1 MNDDSSDSGARSVD
15 TSSSASSGR
24 CLDIDEDSPFRDLSA
39 VYACS
44 DQAQFAA
51 LDATSGIFVREVAH
65 YLGLAGP
72 DLTIPYDFASLAETV
87 LRRCRKRTRNGS
99 TTSATASADAAS
111 TASEDRADGNDG
123 ADSNDNAGDE
133 ASDGETA
140 NRGTA
145 ASVGEQSPTVSTPS
159 ASSTSSASGTSS
171 APSASSAPSRKK
183 DRGAGRRMRREQRDA
198 REYPEP
204 LPDFPAFKP
213 SSTFNGWTHQ
223 YAWAED
229 ICEYSTLLGATT
241 SGAYKH
247 ITSAMTLVHG
257 LPKFHQRCID
267 GDFTIEHVAF
277 VTRRCRDVA
286 FRYLP
291 SIDDYLADRRA
302 DITIETFK
310 RSLALKIA
318 ATQPAQ
324 ETIEKV
330 AVRRRVD
337 ISTGDDGTAYLT
349 LTGPA
354 PELHACYRR
363 VEAFARAVYKG
374 NIEAFDDQ
382 LNPDEKFDDDRGIDA
397 LMFDILTR
405 TRPQLKLR
413 ITSNNTTTG
422 DTSSTDF
429 PIDGLFAGP
438 DGVPMSPEESM
449 LAYIERT
456 FGQMSDETS
465 APADGDSQEHTA
477 SQGQAGS
484 DYWLRDP
491 RFFEAM
497 NNSRPAPGKAFWPPG
512 ADPQTPFDADSSPP
526 HDGSSCAVSY
536 EVLLDLPTHEY
547 WLSHQARTT
556 ITVPMLTLLS
566 EVLGASGD
574 DASAA
579 ASPTPETESNSES
592 PPVDTEKADVC
603 DLAGMLPDGSPLPA
617 DMARRLAAYASTW
630 TRILT
635 DPATGTPLD
644 AKATSYTIPN
654 SIRQPL
660 AAQWMNCT
668 MPGCTQR
675 AELTEVDH
683 IIPFDH
689 ASPKTGG
696 HTRFGN
702 LHNLC
707 KLHHQA
713 KTDRKFSVRMTEP
726 GRLEYIFRHGI
737 TTEVIPPDNPINVEH
752 AELFV
757 KYFATPP
764 PQTTAPPPA
773 ACSTD
778 VPPPGATQPPAD
790 APTKAA
796 SSRRAAPSDAKAPPR
811 QDDRQKKSATAEE
824 KPPTTQSQTAQSTT
838 DPAGEGQSPCWA
850 EYVDPF
856 SSQPAQNTKQWFW
869 DTGEQPP
876 F

>member
-1 MNDDSSDSGARSVD
+1 MKHMNDSSSHYSVHSAD
-15 TSSSASSGR
+15 TSSSASNGR
-24 CLDIDEDSPFRDLSA
+24 CLDIDEDSPFSDLSA

-51 LDATSGIFVREVAH
+51 LDATSSIFVREVAH

-72 DLTIPYDFASLAETV
+72 DLTVPYDFAPLAETV
-87 LRRCRKRTRNGS
+87 RRHCRRKRPRTSS
-99 TTSATASADAAS
+99 TAGAAASA
-111 TASEDRADGNDG
+111 
-123 ADSNDNAGDE
+123 
-133 ASDGETA
+133 
-140 NRGTA
+140 
-145 ASVGEQSPTVSTPS
+145 QSPASSASS
-159 ASSTSSASGTSS
+159 ASSTSG
-171 APSASSAPSRKK
+171 RKK
-183 DRGAGRRMRREQRDA
+183 DRGAGRRMRREQREA
-198 REYPEP
+198 REHPEP
-204 LPDFPAFKP
+204 LPDFPAFNP
-213 SSTFNGWTHQ
+213 ASTFNGWTHQ

-257 LPKFHQRCID
+257 LPQFHQRCLD

-318 ATQPAQ
+318 ALQPAQ
-324 ETIEKV
+324 ETLEKV

-374 NIEAFDDQ
+374 NIDAFGDQ
-382 LNPDEKFDDDRGIDA
+382 LNDGESFDDDRGIDA

-422 DTSSTDF
+422 DISSTDF

-438 DGVPMSPEESM
+438 DGVPMSPEES
-449 LAYIERT
+449 LLDYIERT
-456 FGQMSDETS
+456 FGQMNDETS
-465 APADGDSQEHTA
+465 VPAGANDQVQAAGQGRAAAQGQGDSQEQTT
-477 SQGQAGS
+477 SKGQAAS

-497 NNSRPAPGKAFWPPG
+497 INSRPTPGRAFWPPG
-512 ADPQTPFDADSSPP
+512 TDPQTPLDDDSSSPY
-526 HDGSSCAVSY
+526 DGSTSTVSY

-556 ITVPMLTLLS
+556 ITVPMFTLLS
-566 EVLGASGD
+566 QFLGTSD
-574 DASAA
+574 DETSTEPAR
-579 ASPTPETESNSES
+579 TPKTPANAEA
-592 PPVDTEKADVC
+592 PPVEVKTAEGKETDADVC

-617 DMARRLAAYASTW
+617 DMARRLAGYASTW

-644 AKATSYTIPN
+644 AKAINYTIPN
-654 SIRQPL
+654 SVRQPL
-660 AAQWMNCT
+660 SAQWMNCT
-668 MPGCTQR
+668 MPGCTRR

-689 ASPKTGG
+689 SSPQSGG

-737 TTEVIPPDNPINVEH
+737 TTEVMPPDNPINVEH
-752 AELFV
+752 AKLFL

-764 PQTTAPPPA
+764 PQTAAPPP
-773 ACSTD
+773 T
-778 VPPPGATQPPAD
+778 
-790 APTKAA
+790 AA
-796 SSRRAAPSDAKAPPR
+796 SPRAAPCATEAPPR
-811 QDDRQKKSATAEE
+811 QTDEQKESETAEE
-824 KPPTTQSQTAQSTT
+824 KPPTAQSQTAQPTT
-838 DPAGEGQSPCWA
+838 APTGKGQSPVWA

-856 SSQPAQNTKQWFW
+856 SGQPEQNAKQQIWGS
-869 DTGEQPP
+869 GEKPP

>member
-1 MNDDSSDSGARSVD
+1 
-15 TSSSASSGR
+15 
-24 CLDIDEDSPFRDLSA
+24 
-39 VYACS
+39 
-44 DQAQFAA
+44 
-51 LDATSGIFVREVAH
+51 
-65 YLGLAGP
+65 
-72 DLTIPYDFASLAETV
+72 
-87 LRRCRKRTRNGS
+87 
-99 TTSATASADAAS
+99 
-111 TASEDRADGNDG
+111 
-123 ADSNDNAGDE
+123 
-133 ASDGETA
+133 
-140 NRGTA
+140 
-145 ASVGEQSPTVSTPS
+145 
-159 ASSTSSASGTSS
+159 
-171 APSASSAPSRKK
+171 
-183 DRGAGRRMRREQRDA
+183 MRREQREA
-198 REYPEP
+198 REHPEP
-204 LPDFPAFKP
+204 LPDFPAFNP
-213 SSTFNGWTHQ
+213 ASTFNGWTHQ

-291 SIDDYLADRRA
+291 NIDDYLADRRA

-318 ATQPAQ
+318 ALQPAQ
-324 ETIEKV
+324 ETLEKV

-354 PELHACYRR
+354 PDLHACYRR

-374 NIEAFDDQ
+374 NIDAFGDQ
-382 LNPDEKFDDDRGIDA
+382 LNDGESFDDDRGIDA

-422 DTSSTDF
+422 DISSTDF
-429 PIDGLFAGP
+429 PIDGLFTGP
-438 DGVPMSPEESM
+438 DGVPMSPEES
-449 LAYIERT
+449 LLDYIERT
-456 FGQMSDETS
+456 FGQMNDETS
-465 APADGDSQEHTA
+465 APAGANSKDPVAGQKQSAGQRQGDSQEQTT
-477 SQGQAGS
+477 SQGQAAS

-497 NNSRPAPGKAFWPPG
+497 IKGRPTPGRAFWPPG
-512 ADPQTPFDADSSPP
+512 TDPQTPLDDDSSSPY
-526 HDGSSCAVSY
+526 DGSTSPVSY

-556 ITVPMLTLLS
+556 ITVPMFTLLS
-566 EVLGASGD
+566 QFLGTSGD
-574 DASAA
+574 GTSAEPARTPATPADAESAETTASTSSSANA
-579 ASPTPETESNSES
+579 AGEQWA
-592 PPVDTEKADVC
+592 DADVC

-617 DMARRLAAYASTW
+617 DMARRLAGYASTW

-644 AKATSYTIPN
+644 AKAISYTIPN
-654 SIRQPL
+654 SVRQPL

-668 MPGCTQR
+668 MPGCTRR

-689 ASPKTGG
+689 SSPQSGG

-713 KTDRKFSVRMTEP
+713 KTDQKFSVRMTEP

-737 TTEVIPPDNPINVEH
+737 TTEVMPPDNPINVEQVK
-752 AELFV
+752 LFL

-764 PQTTAPPPA
+764 PQTAAPPPSA
-773 ACSTD
+773 TST
-778 VPPPGATQPPAD
+778 
-790 APTKAA
+790 
-796 SSRRAAPSDAKAPPR
+796 RAAPCATENPPR
-811 QDDRQKKSATAEE
+811 QADEQMKPETAEE
-824 KPPTTQSQTAQSTT
+824 KPPTAQSQTAQPTT
-838 DPAGEGQSPCWA
+838 AFTGKGHSPVWA

-856 SSQPAQNTKQWFW
+856 SGQPEQNAKKQIW
-869 DTGEQPP
+869 DSGEKPP

>member
-1 MNDDSSDSGARSVD
+1 MKHMNDDSSHYRVRSD
-15 TSSSASSGR
+15 GSRSSAFSGR
-24 CLDIDEDSPFRDLSA
+24 CLDIDEDSPFNDLSA

-72 DLTIPYDFASLAETV
+72 DLTIPYDFAPLAETV
-87 LRRCRKRTRNGS
+87 RRRSGRKRRNG
-99 TTSATASADAAS
+99 TSATSTSDSAGYG
-111 TASEDRADGNDG
+111 ENADH
-123 ADSNDNAGDE
+123 
-133 ASDGETA
+133 ETA
-140 NRGTA
+140 APIGGHT
-145 ASVGEQSPTVSTPS
+145 PTS
-159 ASSTSSASGTSS
+159 
-171 APSASSAPSRKK
+171 SRKK
-183 DRGAGRRMRREQRDA
+183 DRGAGRRMRREQREA
-198 REYPEP
+198 REHPEQ
-204 LPDFPAFKP
+204 LPDFPAFSP
-213 SSTFNGWTHQ
+213 TSTFNGWTHQ

-229 ICEYSTLLGATT
+229 ISEYSALLGATT

-257 LPKFHQRCID
+257 LPKFHQRCSD

-310 RSLALKIA
+310 RSLTLKIA
-318 ATQPAQ
+318 ATQPAE
-324 ETIEKV
+324 ETLEKV

-374 NIEAFDDQ
+374 NTAAFGDQ
-382 LNPDEKFDDDRGIDA
+382 LMPGESFDDDRGIDA
-397 LMFDILTR
+397 LMLDIFTR

-438 DGVPMSPEESM
+438 DGVPMSPEES
-449 LAYIERT
+449 LLDYIERT
-456 FGQMSDETS
+456 FGQMGDEAS
-465 APADGDSQEHTA
+465 AAADAEG
-477 SQGQAGS
+477 QGQAAP

-491 RFFEAM
+491 RFFEALK
-497 NNSRPAPGKAFWPPG
+497 NSRPAPGTASRPPG
-512 ADPQTPFDADSSPP
+512 SDPHAPFGTGSSPP
-526 HDGSSCAVSY
+526 DDGSSCAVSY
-536 EVLLDLPTHEY
+536 EVLLDMPTHEY

-556 ITVPMLTLLS
+556 ITVPMFTLLS
-566 EVLGASGD
+566 QFLRTSGD
-574 DASAA
+574 DASTAA
-579 ASPTPETESNSES
+579 VRAPETETHSEGPTAEAEEETGTNGKAEAAAWTTAS
-592 PPVDTEKADVC
+592 SANTADKQWADADVC

-617 DMARRLAAYASTW
+617 DMARRLAGYASTW

-668 MPGCTQR
+668 MPGCIRR
-675 AELTEVDH
+675 AEATEVDH

-689 ASPKTGG
+689 DSPESGG
-696 HTRFGN
+696 ATRFGN
-702 LHNLC
+702 LHHLC
-707 KLHHQA
+707 KQHHQA

-726 GRLEYIFRHGI
+726 GRLEYTFKHGI
-737 TTEVIPPDNPINVEH
+737 TTEVMPPDNPINVEH
-752 AELFV
+752 AKLFL

-764 PQTTAPPPA
+764 PQPTAPQPTAPPPTEPPTA
-773 ACSTD
+773 PPTV
-778 VPPPGATQPPAD
+778 VPPTAPSPAG
-790 APTKAA
+790 
-796 SSRRAAPSDAKAPPR
+796 AAPSGTEAVPSGTEAVLSKKERQRKQAK
-811 QDDRQKKSATAEE
+811 AEE
-824 KPPTTQSQTAQSTT
+824 KPSTVQSETAQSTT
-838 DPAGEGQSPCWA
+838 DPAGGNQCPGWV

-856 SSQPAQNTKQWFW
+856 SRQPEQNAKLWFW
-869 DTGEQPP
+869 DSGEQPP

>member
-1 MNDDSSDSGARSVD
+1 MKHMNDDSPHYGVHSDGS
-15 TSSSASSGR
+15 SSSAFTGR
-24 CLDIDEDSPFRDLSA
+24 SLDIDEDSPFSDLSA

-72 DLTIPYDFASLAETV
+72 ELTIPYDFAPLAETV
-87 LRRCRKRTRNGS
+87 RRHSSRKRPSAHS
-99 TTSATASADAAS
+99 TTNTQASAT
-111 TASEDRADGNDG
+111 
-123 ADSNDNAGDE
+123 
-133 ASDGETA
+133 
-140 NRGTA
+140 
-145 ASVGEQSPTVSTPS
+145 
-159 ASSTSSASGTSS
+159 ASSTSSGEQAD
-171 APSASSAPSRKK
+171 ASSAAGADSRKK
-183 DRGAGRRMRREQRDA
+183 DRGAGRRKRREQREA
-198 REYPEP
+198 REHPEP
-204 LPDFPAFKP
+204 LPDFPAYKP
-213 SSTFNGWTHQ
+213 TSTFNGWTHQ

-229 ICEYSTLLGATT
+229 VSEYSALLGATT

-247 ITSAMTLVHG
+247 ITSAMTLVQG
-257 LPKFHQRCID
+257 LPKFHQRCTD

-324 ETIEKV
+324 ETLEKV

-374 NIEAFDDQ
+374 NTSAFGDQ
-382 LNPDEKFDDDRGIDA
+382 LNPGETFDDDRGIDA
-397 LMFDILTR
+397 LMLDIFTR

-438 DGVPMSPEESM
+438 DGVPMSPEESL

-456 FGQMSDETS
+456 FGQMGDEAS
-465 APADGDSQEHTA
+465 APANTE
-477 SQGQAGS
+477 SQGQAAS

-491 RFFEAM
+491 RFFEALK
-497 NNSRPAPGKAFWPPG
+497 NSRPVPGTAFWPG
-512 ADPQTPFDADSSPP
+512 SDPHTAFSTDSSSA
-526 HDGSSCAVSY
+526 DGGPSCAVDY
-536 EVLLDLPTHEY
+536 EVLLDMPTHEY

-566 EVLGASGD
+566 QLPRTSGD
-574 DASAA
+574 DAATETA
-579 ASPTPETESNSES
+579 QPAETETNEEAQAAV
-592 PPVDTEKADVC
+592 PADEQWADADVC

-617 DMARRLAAYASTW
+617 DMARRLAGYASTW

-660 AAQWMNCT
+660 SAQWMNCT
-668 MPGCTQR
+668 MPGCIRR
-675 AELTEVDH
+675 AEVTEVDH
-683 IIPFDH
+683 IVPFDH
-689 ASPKTGG
+689 DSPQSGG
-696 HTRFGN
+696 LTRFGN
-702 LHNLC
+702 LHHLC

-726 GRLEYIFRHGI
+726 GRLQYIFRHGI
-737 TTEVIPPDNPINVEH
+737 TTEVMPPDNPINVEH
-752 AELFV
+752 AKLFL

-764 PQTTAPPPA
+764 PQTTAPPPTEPSA
-773 ACSTD
+773 A
-778 VPPPGATQPPAD
+778 PPPTAPSATAPPTATSPARPAPAD
-790 APTKAA
+790 TENP
-796 SSRRAAPSDAKAPPR
+796 PSKRNR
-811 QDDRQKKSATAEE
+811 QEKSATAEE
-824 KPPTTQSQTAQSTT
+824 KPSTVQSQTAQSTT
-838 DPAGEGQSPCWA
+838 GPAGGSQSPGWA

-856 SSQPAQNTKQWFW
+856 SRPPEQNAKQWFW
-869 DTGEQPP
+869 DSGEQPP

>member
-1 MNDDSSDSGARSVD
+1 MNDSSSHYSVHSAD
-15 TSSSASSGR
+15 TSSSASNGR
-24 CLDIDEDSPFRDLSA
+24 CLDIDEDSPFSDLSA

-51 LDATSGIFVREVAH
+51 LDATSSIFVREVAH

-72 DLTIPYDFASLAETV
+72 DLTVPYDFAPLAETV
-87 LRRCRKRTRNGS
+87 RRHCRRKRPRTSS
-99 TTSATASADAAS
+99 TAGAAASA
-111 TASEDRADGNDG
+111 
-123 ADSNDNAGDE
+123 
-133 ASDGETA
+133 
-140 NRGTA
+140 
-145 ASVGEQSPTVSTPS
+145 QSPASSASS
-159 ASSTSSASGTSS
+159 ASSTSG
-171 APSASSAPSRKK
+171 RKK
-183 DRGAGRRMRREQRDA
+183 DRGAGRRMRREQREA
-198 REYPEP
+198 REHPEP
-204 LPDFPAFKP
+204 LPDFPAFNP
-213 SSTFNGWTHQ
+213 ASTFNGWTHQ

-257 LPKFHQRCID
+257 LPQFHQRCLD

-318 ATQPAQ
+318 ALQPAQ
-324 ETIEKV
+324 ETLEKV

-374 NIEAFDDQ
+374 NIDAFGDQ
-382 LNPDEKFDDDRGIDA
+382 LNDGESFDDDRGIDA

-422 DTSSTDF
+422 DISSTDF

-438 DGVPMSPEESM
+438 DGVPMSPEES
-449 LAYIERT
+449 LLDYIERT
-456 FGQMSDETS
+456 FGQMNDETS
-465 APADGDSQEHTA
+465 VPAGANDQEHAAGQGRAAAQGQGDSQEQTT
-477 SQGQAGS
+477 SKGQAAS

-497 NNSRPAPGKAFWPPG
+497 INSRPTPGRAFWPPG
-512 ADPQTPFDADSSPP
+512 TDPQTPLDDDSSSPY
-526 HDGSSCAVSY
+526 DGSTSTVSY

-556 ITVPMLTLLS
+556 ITVPMFTLLS
-566 EVLGASGD
+566 QFLGTSD
-574 DASAA
+574 DETSTEPAR
-579 ASPTPETESNSES
+579 TPKTPANAEA
-592 PPVDTEKADVC
+592 PPVEVKTAEGKETDADVC

-617 DMARRLAAYASTW
+617 DMARRLAGYASTW

-644 AKATSYTIPN
+644 AKAINYTIPN
-654 SIRQPL
+654 SVRQPL
-660 AAQWMNCT
+660 SAQWMNCT
-668 MPGCTQR
+668 MPGCTRR

-689 ASPKTGG
+689 SSPQSGG

-737 TTEVIPPDNPINVEH
+737 TTEVMPPDNPINVEH
-752 AELFV
+752 AKLFL

-764 PQTTAPPPA
+764 PQTAAPPP
-773 ACSTD
+773 T
-778 VPPPGATQPPAD
+778 
-790 APTKAA
+790 AA
-796 SSRRAAPSDAKAPPR
+796 SPRAAPCATEAPPR
-811 QDDRQKKSATAEE
+811 
-824 KPPTTQSQTAQSTT
+824 
-838 DPAGEGQSPCWA
+838 
-850 EYVDPF
+850 
-856 SSQPAQNTKQWFW
+856 
-869 DTGEQPP
+869 
-876 F
+876 